1 MSAALTALGWNDAFE
16 RHFELHAL
24 QGLVPARVAVEHRNQ
39 YQVLAERGPLTA
51 ALAGKLRHAS
61 VERRDRPAV
70 GDWVAVIPPPAD
82 GVATIQAVLPRI
94 SVFTRRLSGRDPG
107 EQIIAANVDIVFIVS
122 SLNSE
127 LNLRRVE
134 RYLTLAWES
143 GARPII
149 VLSKADLVEDAE
161 PLVREVESIAAGVP
175 VVLTSART
183 GVGIERLRETLGGER
198 TGAVL
203 GSSGVG
209 KSALINALAGFE
221 RQATGKVRER
231 DDKGRHTTTRR
242 ELVLLPGGGLL
253 IDTPGMRELALADA
267 GHGLL
272 SAFEDVDQL
281 AQACDF
287 RDCRHGSEPGC
298 AVRLAVEEGR
308 LAAERLESY
317 HKLTREL
324 ALRTSWADKR
334 LAAEQQRKV
343 RVEGRARHKYLK
355 ERGEGKGDRR

>member
-1 MSAALTALGWNDAFE
+1 MSTALAALGWTAAFE

-39 YQVLAERGPLTA
+39 YELLAERGPMTG
-51 ALAGKLRHAS
+51 ALAGKLRHAG
-61 VERRDRPAV
+61 VARRDRPAV
-70 GDWVAVIPPPAD
+70 GDWVAIIPPPAD

-94 SVFTRRLSGRDPG
+94 SVFTRRMSGREHD
-107 EQIIAANVDIVFIVS
+107 EQIVAANVDVVFLVS

-143 GARPII
+143 GARPMI
-149 VLSKADLVEDAE
+149 VLSKADLVDDAA
-161 PLVREVESIAAGVP
+161 PLVRDVESVAAGVP
-175 VVLTSART
+175 VVVTSAT
-183 GVGIERLRETLGGER
+183 AGVGIERLRDALAGDR

-209 KSALINALAGFE
+209 KSALINALVGFE
-221 RQATGKVRER
+221 RQATGTIRER

-242 ELVLLPGGGLL
+242 ELVCLPGGGLL

-272 SAFEDVDQL
+272 SAFEDIETL
-281 AQACDF
+281 AAACGF
-287 RDCRHGSEPGC
+287 RDCGHGGEPGC
-298 AVRLAVEEGR
+298 AVRAAIAEGR
-308 LAAERLESY
+308 LAPERLESFE
-317 HKLTREL
+317 KLTREL
-324 ALRTSWADKR
+324 AIRSTWENKR
-334 LAAEQQRKV
+334 LAAEANRKV
-343 RVEGRARHKYLK
+343 RATDKAFHKHVK
-355 ERGEGKGDRR
+355 QKRR

>member
-1 MSAALTALGWNDAFE
+1 MSTALAALGWNAAFE

-24 QGLVPARVAVEHRNQ
+24 QGLIPARIAVEHRNQ
-39 YQVLAERGPLTA
+39 YEVLAERGALTA

-61 VERRDRPAV
+61 VARRDRAAV
-70 GDWVAVIPPPAD
+70 GDWVAIIPPPAD

-94 SVFTRRLSGRDPG
+94 SVFTRKMSGRDQE
-107 EQIIAANVDIVFIVS
+107 EQIIAANVDVVFLVS

-143 GARPII
+143 GARPMI
-149 VLSKADLVEDAE
+149 VLSKADLVEDAA
-161 PLVREVESIAAGVP
+161 PFVREVESVAAGVP

-183 GVGIERLRETLGGER
+183 GVGIEKLREALGGDR

-221 RQATGKVRER
+221 RQATGKIREG

-242 ELVLLPGGGLL
+242 ELVCLPGGGLL

-272 SAFEDVDQL
+272 SAFDDIESL
-281 AQACDF
+281 AAACGF
-287 RDCRHGSEPGC
+287 GDCSHTSEPGC
-298 AVRLAVEEGR
+298 AVRAAVAEGR
-308 LAAERLESY
+308 LASERLASFE
-317 HKLTREL
+317 KLTREL
-324 ALRTSWADKR
+324 ATRSTWANKR
-334 LAAEQQRKV
+334 QAAEQKQKTV
-343 RVEGRARHKYLK
+343 VADRAFQKHARQKH
-355 ERGEGKGDRR
+355 R